1 MYKYC
6 VRTMAAGVLVAACSM
21 TANTFAGELRIVGT
35 GDGMDQLRALGSAY
49 TADNPDTVVIVP
61 PSIGSGGGIAAVGAE
76 KELLGRIARPLT
88 DKEKDLGLTEVPI
101 FKLPTAIYVNS
112 SAGIDGLTFEQLTG
126 IFSGEITNWKDVGGT
141 DMRIKIVR
149 REEEDSTLLVLRATM
164 PGWKDLDITAKSKM
178 AFTTQESFDIVR
190 EVEGTIGFGPYSRFL
205 GSELT
210 VLKLNGMHPTD
221 PDYPSANT
229 ISYIYKD
236 DVVTREAMSVVKY
249 AKGKKAR
256 TFLSQIGAVPI
267 AE

>member
-6 VRTMAAGVLVAACSM
+6 VRTMMAGVLMAAGSM
-21 TANTFAGELRIVGT
+21 VSGAFAGELRIVGT
-35 GDGMDQLRALGSAY
+35 GDGMEQLRALGSAY
-49 TADNPDTVVIVP
+49 TADNPETVVIVP

-76 KELLGRIARPLT
+76 KELLARSARPLT

-101 FKLPTAIYVNS
+101 FRLPTAIYVNS
-112 SAGIDGLTFEQLTG
+112 SAGIEGLTFDQLTK
-126 IFSGEITNWKDVGGT
+126 IFAGEIDNWKDVGGA

-164 PGWKDLDITAKSKM
+164 PGWSDLEITSRSKM

-190 EVEGTIGFGPYSRFL
+190 QVEGTIGFGPYSKYL
-205 GSELT
+205 GSDLT

-229 ISYIYKD
+229 ISYVYKD
-236 DVVTREAMSVVKY
+236 DVVTREALSVVDY
-249 AKGKKAR
+249 AKGDKAK